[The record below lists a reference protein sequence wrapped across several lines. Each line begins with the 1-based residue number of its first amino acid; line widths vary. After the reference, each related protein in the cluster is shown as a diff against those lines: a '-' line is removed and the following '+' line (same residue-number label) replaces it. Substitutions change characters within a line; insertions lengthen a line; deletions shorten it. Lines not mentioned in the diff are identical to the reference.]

1 MWKNAEKGRYFLVQD
16 GKSGAGVVFDVLCVK
31 IHQIAEKRIGLFL
44 DGRISMTVLGL
55 EEEINDT
62 PFFFESK
69 VHRVEV
75 DTGA

>member
-1 MWKNAEKGRYFLVQD
+1 VQD
-16 GKSGAGVVFDVLCVK
+16 GKSGAGVVFHVLCVE

-55 EEEINDT
+55 KEEINDT

-69 VHRVEV
+69 VHRVEI